1 MRLAPVVLLLLP
13 AMVGCAVGP
22 STRAAQPP
30 APALSARDAG
40 AASSPSRAFLDSLTR
55 AREAEQPDTA
65 ASLLRPAPVALDSA
79 GDLAWL
85 GILKDSQLVTLV
97 RTAVANNRDVR
108 TATARVREYRAQLG
122 VARADL
128 FPQVDLNF
136 SASTNKV
143 AIGGFAPMQ
152 YDAVRITSDLQWEL
166 DFWGRIRRQTEAA
179 AFDWRAQEQ
188 DRRATVLSLV
198 SDVATAY
205 LELLEIDQNL
215 TTSQQTLE
223 SRQATLQLAR
233 KRFEQGVISDLDVS
247 QFESAVAAPA
257 AQVAEFTRQR
267 IEKENLLSVLIGSP
281 PRSIARGGRLAA
293 AVSAVAVPDSLPA
306 ALIVRRPDVLRAQH
320 DWQAATARVG
330 AAVADRLPTFFV
342 TAEYGTDRPDF
353 HQLFGSSAEIYSVE
367 GGVSVPL
374 FHGGKLLN
382 RERAARAR
390 ADQAKS
396 QYEQTVLTAL
406 REASDALAGVRLN
419 RDQIAA
425 QQTEVRALRRAYD
438 VAQRRYQRG
447 ISSYLDVL
455 DVQRSLFDAELSLTQ
470 RERQYLAATVQLY
483 KALGGGWTG

>member
-1 MRLAPVVLLLLP
+1 MRLAPFILLLP

-22 STRAAQPP
+22 STRAAQPA
-30 APALSARDAG
+30 APALSGRAPG
-40 AASSPSRAFLDSLTR
+40 ATSSSSRAFLDSLTR
-55 AREAEQPDTA
+55 AREADQPDTA
-65 ASLLRPAPVALDSA
+65 APLRHSAPLALDSA

-85 GILKDSQLVTLV
+85 EVLRDSQLVALV
-97 RTAVANNRDVR
+97 RAGVANNRDLQ
-108 TATARVREYRAQLG
+108 TAAARVREYRARLG

-128 FPQVDLNF
+128 FPQVDLNL
-136 SASTNKV
+136 SASTNQV
-143 AIGGFAPMQ
+143 AIGAFPPTQ
-152 YDAVRITSDLQWEL
+152 YDAVRIAGDLQWEL

-188 DRRATVLSLV
+188 DRRATLLSLV
-198 SDVATAY
+198 SDIATAY

-223 SRQATLQLAR
+223 SRRATLALAR
-233 KRFEQGVISDLDVS
+233 RRFEQGVISDLDVS

-257 AQVAEFTRQR
+257 ARVAEFTLRR
-267 IEKENLLSVLIGSP
+267 IEKENQLSVLIGSP
-281 PRSIARGGRLAA
+281 PGSIARGGGLEA
-293 AVSAVAVPDSLPA
+293 AVSAVTVPDSLPA
-306 ALIVRRPDVLRAQH
+306 SLVVRRPAVLRAQH

-330 AAVADRLPTFFV
+330 AAVADRLPRFFV
-342 TAEYGTDRPDF
+342 TGEYGTQRPDF
-353 HQLFGSSAEIYSVE
+353 HRLFGSDAETYSV
-367 GGVSVPL
+367 GGGISIPL
-374 FHGGKLLN
+374 FRGGKLLN
-382 RERAARAR
+382 QERAARAR

-425 QQTEVRALRRAYD
+425 QQTEVRALRRAYNT
-438 VAQRRYQRG
+438 AQRRYERG

-455 DVQRSLFDAELSLTQ
+455 DAQRSLYDAELSLTQ

-483 KALGGGWTG
+483 KALGGGWTS